1 MWSIIILCS
10 VILIGCE
17 TSSGNGIPPQ
27 IRPAKIDLNGVSGFA
42 IVENSSNAAETR
54 AGGEESSCSHLL
66 YTIDENGELHISIF
80 YFEVVPSEGGDT
92 ENPQTEVMKEVS
104 KALQVVPSLVS
115 DLGKYILFSGCRYE
129 MNDIIMSDEARAICE
144 EYTQY
149 NSEQNMTYLIRK
161 SDGALFY
168 LDYAPIFTYSN
179 MTAAYDNGMFDGY
192 HYMGF
197 ISQYYNDP
205 RSIGWSMPNYR
216 YLTSPKGNLFTLA
229 CYNDRVYQIV
239 DNGNAIDV
247 KLMTQD
253 YETDGLSRFIVDA
266 NENIYIYNECRG
278 YLDIYLSNGRFDAI
292 DMRYYSRPN
301 DAGSLTVPRI
311 FDMKYDDNN
320 IAYSFFDSTYYDY
333 DNDVSV
339 TYITASIL
347 SDGNYIERNK
357 IAIPLYTTYPYLHPE
372 NPLTYPHYIGY
383 SNGNF
388 KWFLSENFFEPHYS
402 SNLGDD
408 RIFKTL
414 TYNKDRDEWILEDIP
429 EDLRN
434 IYTEK
439 YDHLL
444 YGIKS
449 YGINVK
455 GNTIEINEI
464 DMVNNSYRQ
473 YSFNV
478 DISFI
483 KSQSYMATMLNETP
497 YLFITGKSSE
507 SGADVSFMINLANGE
522 NNSTFAT
529 DNRNVVS
536 FFRIN

>member
-27 IRPAKIDLNGVSGFA
+27 IRPAKIDLNGVRGFA
-42 IVENSSNAAETR
+42 IVENSSNTAETR

-92 ENPQTEVMKEVS
+92 ENPQTEIMKEVS
-104 KALQVVPSLVS
+104 NALQVVPSLVS

-129 MNDIIMSDEARAICE
+129 MNNTIISDEARTICKR
-144 EYTQY
+144 YTEN
-149 NSEQNMTYLIRK
+149 NSEQNMTYMIRK
-161 SDGALFY
+161 SDGALFD
-168 LDYAPIFTYSN
+168 LSNQNIFTYSLISLVYN
-179 MTAAYDNGMFDGY
+179 DGIFNGWFNY
-192 HYMGF
+192 IF
-197 ISQYYNDP
+197 SSQYYNDS
-205 RSIGWSMPNYR
+205 RTFGWHIPTYR
-216 YLTSPKGNLFTLA
+216 YITSPKGNLFTLS
-229 CYNDRVYQIV
+229 CYNDRIYQIV

-253 YETDGLSRFIVDA
+253 YHTYGLSRFIVDA
-266 NENIYIYNECRG
+266 NENIYIYNRSRH

-292 DMRYYSRPN
+292 DMKYYCSSGLEEGP
-301 DAGSLTVPRI
+301 VI
-311 FDMKYDDNN
+311 FDMKVDDNN
-320 IAYSFFDSTYYDY
+320 IPYSFFVKEYFD
-333 DNDVSV
+333 DNGEL
-339 TYITASIL
+339 ITDIIAGIL
-347 SDGNYIERNK
+347 SDGNYIERDK
-357 IAIPLYTTYPYLHPE
+357 IIISEYTYMPYSGDMDSPII
-372 NPLTYPHYIGY
+372 YPHYIGY
-383 SNGNF
+383 SNGDF
-388 KWFLSENFFEPHYS
+388 KWLLSQEFMTKGKEFID
-402 SNLGDD
+402 GT
-408 RIFKTL
+408 FKIL

-444 YGIKS
+444 CGIKS
-449 YGINVK
+449 YGVNVK

-464 DMVNNSYRQ
+464 DIVNNSYRQ
-473 YSFNV
+473 YSFDV

-507 SGADVSFMINLANGE
+507 SGADISFVINLANGE